1 MADDAHLE
9 EANHSLVE
17 PLGGFRRAFLVH
29 GRHGGLERALDTAG
43 AVNVSISFLG
53 NDATRKSLHVVENE
67 QRARTGGAG
76 P

>member
-9 EANHSLVE
+9 EANHGLVE

-29 GRHGGLERALDTAG
+29 GRHGGLERALDTVG
-43 AVNVSISFLG
+43 AVNVSKFVST
-53 NDATRKSLHVVENE
+53 TRLENEERFIENE
-67 QRARTGGAG
+67 QRARTGDAG

>member
-9 EANHSLVE
+9 EANHGLVE

-29 GRHGGLERALDTAG
+29 GRHGGLERALDTVG
-43 AVNVSISFLG
+43 AVNVSNSFLV
-53 NDATRKSLHVVENE
+53 NDATRNRTLHRK
-67 QRARTGGAG
+67 RAESQNGGRG